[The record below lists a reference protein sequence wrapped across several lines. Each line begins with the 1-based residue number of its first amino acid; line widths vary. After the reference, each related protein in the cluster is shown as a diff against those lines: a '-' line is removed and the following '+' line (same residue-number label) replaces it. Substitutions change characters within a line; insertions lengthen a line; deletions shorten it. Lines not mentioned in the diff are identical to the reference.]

1 MNVIFNDKL
10 DKFTHIPQIYIIKP
24 IHIEKIKKE
33 IGKIITDSEQQEKL
47 NQIIENSYDIG
58 YENGYRTERRIGEI
72 RLKNQLDRLQDFKKE
87 IEKEIEKLIKL
98 TD

>member
-1 MNVIFNDKL
+1 MNDICNDKL
-10 DKFTHIPQIYIIKP
+10 DKIFHLPQIYIFKP

-47 NQIIENSYDIG
+47 NQIIEKSYDIG
-58 YENGYRTERRIGEI
+58 YENGYRTERHIGEVRI
-72 RLKNQLDRLQDFKKE
+72 IKGLQHLKENF
-87 IEKEIEKLIKL
+87 EKEIDRLIKF